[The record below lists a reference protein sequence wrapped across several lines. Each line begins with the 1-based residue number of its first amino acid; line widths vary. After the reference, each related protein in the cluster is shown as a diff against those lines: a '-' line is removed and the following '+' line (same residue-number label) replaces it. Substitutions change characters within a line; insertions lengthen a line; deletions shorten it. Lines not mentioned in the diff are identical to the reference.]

1 VGGANVFQK
10 EMEKGDGERR
20 RRKWR
25 KETKMEEETRSPI
38 KWRMAR
44 DSPRSKESLLSS
56 PESEESVVA
65 RGYTYKYLDIKYS
78 AKIGRT
84 EPGFWTRPLMEAI

>member
-1 VGGANVFQK
+1 MGGANVFQK
-10 EMEKGDGERR
+10 EKEKRWSRRRR
-20 RRKWR
+20 RRK
-25 KETKMEEETRSPI
+25 KTEMEEETRSPI

-65 RGYTYKYLDIKYS
+65 QGYLHEYLDIKYS

-84 EPGFWTRPLMEAI
+84 ESGFWTRPLMKAV